1 MNILIKN
8 NIITFFDNLYKSYI
22 INFLVTQYINLKT
35 YIWFIFDSLIVFI
48 LIDILKKE
56 IEKKIGKKVTNRG
69 DCELVSNVILE
80 TLEVEI
86 SYSTIRRLY
95 GLINET
101 KPNKKTLNTLAKF
114 VGYKNYIHFSQNY
127 SYKQKIDLTDII
139 YKTVSENDSEDIIN
153 LVNKTK
159 KSSEDFVSMIIILI
173 RELWHNEN
181 YDLINR
187 IFRLKA
193 LNFNSFSY
201 YEVLKIGNSIGLL
214 IRKKSKIDPIFL
226 NNINFLE
233 CVLLIFVDYSSLN
246 KYYGDS
252 LKIIK
257 KNNFKYDITLFSL
270 ALLEFRNFLNNKNVN
285 KITFK
290 VSKTKRLHPILSGRL
305 LSLKLLSADPN
316 KRLKIL
322 HTQHKSLLTKGNII
336 DYYYELFTTSI
347 LLKNIEIMS
356 FLISLI
362 TLKVEFYYQ
371 KAHLNSFYLMSLFY
385 YKLTGD
391 IKNETKFL
399 KSFKLSD
406 CRDSYKEFISLI
418 HLIYLYNSTATSA
431 NKKKI
436 KIKYLSLSEK
446 LNYSYFSEDLL
457 LNYFD

>member
-1 MNILIKN
+1 
-8 NIITFFDNLYKSYI
+8 
-22 INFLVTQYINLKT
+22 
-35 YIWFIFDSLIVFI
+35 VFI

-391 IKNETKFL
+391 IENETKFL

>member
-1 MNILIKN
+1 M
-8 NIITFFDNLYKSYI
+8 
-22 INFLVTQYINLKT
+22 VH
-35 YIWFIFDSLIVFI
+35 IWFIFDSLITFI

-80 TLEVEI
+80 TLEEEI

-95 GLINET
+95 GLVNET
-101 KPNKKTLNTLAKF
+101 KPNNKTLNTLSKF
-114 VGYKNYIHFSQNY
+114 IGYKNYIHFSQNY

-139 YKTVSENDSEDIIN
+139 YKTVSENDSEEIFN

-159 KSSEDFVSMIIILI
+159 NSSEDFISMIIILI

-181 YDLINR
+181 YNLINK

-201 YEVLKIGNSIGLL
+201 YEVLKLGNSIGLL
-214 IRKKSKIDPIFL
+214 IRKKSKLEPIFL

-233 CVLLIFVDYSSLN
+233 CVFLIFVDYSSLN
-246 KYYGDS
+246 TYYGDS

-257 KNNFKYDITLFSL
+257 KNNIKYDITVFSL

-290 VSKTKRLHPILSGRL
+290 ASKTKPLHPILSGRL
-305 LSLKLLSADPN
+305 LSLKLLSADPK
-316 KRLKIL
+316 KRLGIL
-322 HTQHKSLLTKGNII
+322 DTHHTSLLIKGNITSH
-336 DYYYELFTTSI
+336 YYELFTTSI

-356 FLISLI
+356 FIISRI

-371 KAHLNSFYLMSLFY
+371 KTHLNSFFLMCLFY

-391 IKNETKFL
+391 LENETKFI
-399 KSFKLSD
+399 KSFKLSE

-418 HLIYLYNSTATSA
+418 HLIYLYNSTTTNS

-436 KIKYLSLSEK
+436 KIRYQSLSKK
-446 LNYSYFSEDLL
+446 LNYSYFSEDFLL
-457 LNYFD
+457 KYFD

>member
-1 MNILIKN
+1 
-8 NIITFFDNLYKSYI
+8 
-22 INFLVTQYINLKT
+22 
-35 YIWFIFDSLIVFI
+35 
-48 LIDILKKE
+48 LIDLLKKE

-80 TLEVEI
+80 TLGLEI
-86 SYSTIRRLY
+86 SYSTIRRFY

-101 KPNKKTLNTLAKF
+101 KPNNKTLNTLAKF

-127 SYKQKIDLTDII
+127 NYKQKIDLTEII
-139 YKTVSENDSEDIIN
+139 YKTVSENDPKEIIK

-159 KSSEDFVSMIIILI
+159 KSSEDFISLIIILI

-181 YDLINR
+181 YNLLNK

-193 LNFNSFSY
+193 LSFNSFSY
-201 YEVLKIGNSIGLL
+201 YEVLKLGNSIGLL

-226 NNINFLE
+226 KNNNFIE
-233 CVLLIFVDYSSLN
+233 CVFLIFVDYSSLN

-257 KNNFKYDITLFSL
+257 KNKIKYDITLFSL
-270 ALLEFRNFLNNKNVN
+270 ALLEFRNFLNNKNIN
-285 KITFK
+285 KIIFK
-290 VSKTKRLHPILSGRL
+290 SSKTKCLHPILRGRL
-305 LSLKLLSADPN
+305 LSLELLSADPN
-316 KRLKIL
+316 KRLTIL
-322 HTQHKSLLTKGNII
+322 NTQHKSLLTKGNTI
-336 DYYYELFTTSI
+336 DYYYELLTTSI
-347 LLKNIEIMS
+347 LLKNIKIMS
-356 FLISLI
+356 FLINRI

-385 YKLTGD
+385 YKLIGD
-391 IKNETKFL
+391 IENETKFL

-418 HLIYLYNSTATSA
+418 HLIYLYNSTTTSA
-431 NKKKI
+431 NKI
-436 KIKYLSLSEK
+436 KIKTRYLNLSKK
-446 LNYSYFSEDLL
+446 LNYSYFSEDFL

>member
-1 MNILIKN
+1 MNQYTNIKA
-8 NIITFFDNLYKSYI
+8 YI
-22 INFLVTQYINLKT
+22 R
-35 YIWFIFDSLIVFI
+35 FIFDSLIAFI

-101 KPNKKTLNTLAKF
+101 KPNKKTLNTLAKY

-181 YDLINR
+181 YDLINK

-214 IRKKSKIDPIFL
+214 IRKKSKIDPIFF

-257 KNNFKYDITLFSL
+257 KNNFKYDITLFSS

-362 TLKVEFYYQ
+362 SLKVKFYYQ
-371 KAHLNSFYLMSLFY
+371 KTHLNSFYLMCLFY

-391 IKNETKFL
+391 IENETKFL

-418 HLIYLYNSTATSA
+418 HLIYLYNSTTTNA

-436 KIKYLSLSEK
+436 KTKYLSLSEK